1 MGPVAKNV
9 AFLMCHEKVGT
20 RYRGHRLMAGRFE
33 SDLCPRCQDQRETQ
47 THRYGRGP
55 MVVRAWEQA
64 RAVMEDMAPELEQ
77 VSNKNMLHLFYPRVE
92 RETDVLWVL
101 GNYIEYVEHEAI
113 LQGNKCSAGGL
124 LGYLRYR
131 RSASKWIAMPELGM
145 IPGVD

>member
-1 MGPVAKNV
+1 MLGPVAKNV

-47 THRYGRGP
+47 THRYGRCP

-64 RAVMEDMAPELEQ
+64 RAVMKDMAPELEQ

-101 GNYIEYVEHEAI
+101 G
-113 LQGNKCSAGGL
+113 
-124 LGYLRYR
+124 
-131 RSASKWIAMPELGM
+131 ELH
-145 IPGVD
+145 